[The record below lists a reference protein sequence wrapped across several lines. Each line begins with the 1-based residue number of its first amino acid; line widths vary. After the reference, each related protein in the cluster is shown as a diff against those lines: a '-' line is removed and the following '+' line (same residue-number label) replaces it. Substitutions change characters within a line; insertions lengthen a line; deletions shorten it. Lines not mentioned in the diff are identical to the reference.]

1 MRVLEDRNKGAWPLS
16 TARERRKRG
25 VMKLVERVDLREPP
39 DSAADLCAD
48 DGLLKLAR
56 LAFGLELL
64 T

>member
-1 MRVLEDRNKGAWPLS
+1 
-16 TARERRKRG
+16 
-25 VMKLVERVDLREPP
+25 MKLVERVDLREPP